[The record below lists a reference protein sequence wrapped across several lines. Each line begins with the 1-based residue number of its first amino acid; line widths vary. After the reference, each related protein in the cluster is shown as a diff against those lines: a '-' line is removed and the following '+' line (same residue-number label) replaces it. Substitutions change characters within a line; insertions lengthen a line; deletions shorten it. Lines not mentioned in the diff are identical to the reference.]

1 MKDNRD
7 YGIILRMI
15 EHCTRIQ
22 EIKKR
27 FGDSFE
33 AFSQDPAYQDAINM
47 NLFQIGE
54 LSNQLSDDLRKSRSD
69 IPWHKMYGI
78 RNIIA
83 HAYVIVDLETIWQ
96 TVGNNIPELAN
107 KLNDCLSRISGIT

>member
-1 MKDNRD
+1 MKDSRD

-22 EIKKR
+22 DIKMR

-33 AFSQDPAYQDAINM
+33 TFSKDPAYQDAINM

-83 HAYVIVDLETIWQ
+83 HAYVIVDLKTIWL
-96 TVGNNIPELAN
+96 TVEKDIPKLVN
-107 KLNDCLSRISGIT
+107 QLNDCLNNLI

>member
-1 MKDNRD
+1 MKDSRD

-22 EIKKR
+22 DIKMR

-33 AFSQDPAYQDAINM
+33 TFSKDSAYQDAINM
-47 NLFQIGE
+47 NLFQVGE

-83 HAYVIVDLETIWQ
+83 HAYVIVDLKTIWL
-96 TVGNNIPELAN
+96 TVEKDIPKLVN
-107 KLNDCLSRISGIT
+107 QLNDCLNNLI

>member
-1 MKDNRD
+1 MKDSRD

-22 EIKKR
+22 DIKMR
-27 FGDSFE
+27 FGDSLE
-33 AFSQDPAYQDAINM
+33 TFSKDPAYQDAINM
-47 NLFQIGE
+47 NLFQVGE

-83 HAYVIVDLETIWQ
+83 HAYVIVDLKTIWL
-96 TVGNNIPELAN
+96 TVEKDIPKLVN
-107 KLNDCLSRISGIT
+107 QLNDCLNNLI